1 LKIFKEGKVVID
13 VKTVRKQLRIVV
25 KEIIGEILSSEVGEQ
40 LRKENDERLTRI
52 ENQQKDIMS
61 YMIRATTPK
70 RDVK

>member
-1 LKIFKEGKVVID
+1 VID